1 MRDVGNVNIAG
12 TQPNRLSEAQA
23 AQLRYVPEMHGKTRR
38 RLTGIAHSTQFQ
50 DHRNAA
56 KQDSEAQ
63 AAQKTDGQSTYRNK
77 HRRLSGIAQCTHP
90 Q

>member
-1 MRDVGNVNIAG
+1 MHTAESGIRIFPFVYGRAKRRPHRKPTCIVSIATRPRSSQVLRDVGNVNIAG
-12 TQPNRLSEAQA
+12 TQPNRL
-23 AQLRYVPEMHGKTRR
+23 
-38 RLTGIAHSTQFQ
+38 
-50 DHRNAA
+50 
-56 KQDSEAQ
+56 SEAQ

>member
-1 MRDVGNVNIAG
+1 MRSVRILSSTG

-63 AAQKTDGQSTYRNK
+63 AAQLTYVQST
-77 HRRLSGIAQCTHP
+77 
-90 Q
+90 